1 MEVYAPEDE
10 QPSLPE
16 KSTIESL
23 TPGEKEI
30 LSFFESDSNIE
41 KFVHFL
47 SLEDRKGKDKFGA
60 IRFSLFKG
68 I

>member
-16 KSTIESL
+16 KSTIDSL